1 MDSTNTGLA
10 GTWNVYQHSLYDT
23 HTSVAILYYI
33 YRHGCDHIGAEMAC
47 HLKKV

>member
-1 MDSTNTGLA
+1 MDSANTGFA
-10 GTWNVYQHSLYDT
+10 GTWNVYRHSLYDT

-33 YRHGCDHIGAEMAC
+33 HRHDCDHIGAEMAC